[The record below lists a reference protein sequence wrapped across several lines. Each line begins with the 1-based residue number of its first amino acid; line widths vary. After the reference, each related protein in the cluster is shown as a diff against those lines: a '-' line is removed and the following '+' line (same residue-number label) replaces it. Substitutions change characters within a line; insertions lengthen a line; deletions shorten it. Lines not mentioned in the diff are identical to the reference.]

1 MPYYNFDR
9 SIPQNILDGNL
20 QFYSS
25 GSNDLNNTNNL
36 KTLIINDITYQS
48 ESFVSDFGLKTNFNL
63 DFKNLNSVGKKDAKY
78 KSSPQMELIS
88 LFNVDLSLPLIKY
101 DKYSTNFLTPK
112 MSFRLNPSDMKNYS
126 NSNNKI
132 DVNNIFAVNRLGF
145 SDTFETGKSIILGL
159 DFKRKNK

>member
-63 DFKNLNSVGKKDAKY
+63 DFKNLNSVGKDAKY

-101 DKYSTNFLTPK
+101 DKYSTNF
-112 MSFRLNPSDMKNYS
+112 
-126 NSNNKI
+126 
-132 DVNNIFAVNRLGF
+132 
-145 SDTFETGKSIILGL
+145 
-159 DFKRKNK
+159 